1 MRLRVLRKTRHLLP
15 LWEHG
20 MRSKYICIPNQ
31 VNHGGD
37 HIIADFQK
45 GREINVPPSIGFS
58 HHYRNNCPVS
68 RNITE
73 LPNEVDQTIYKYKDE
88 LLKNVKMILDK
99 IADQCE
105 LSELPTKFR

>member
-1 MRLRVLRKTRHLLP
+1 MLRKTRHLLP
-15 LWEHG
+15 LCEHG

-45 GREINVPPSIGFS
+45 GREINVSPSIGFS
-58 HHYRNNCPVS
+58 HHYRNNCPVKKTKK
-68 RNITE
+68 NIKN
-73 LPNEVDQTIYKYKDE
+73 LPNKVDRTIYKYKDG

-99 IADQCE
+99 ISDQCD
-105 LSELPTKFR
+105 LSDLPTKFQ